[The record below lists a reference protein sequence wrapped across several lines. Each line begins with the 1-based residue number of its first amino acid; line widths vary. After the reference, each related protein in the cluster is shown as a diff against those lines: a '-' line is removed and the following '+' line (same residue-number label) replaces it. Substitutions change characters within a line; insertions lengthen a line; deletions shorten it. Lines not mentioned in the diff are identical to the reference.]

1 MSNELMTEPP
11 LDPPET
17 PEDRKDAADYRL
29 AQSLKRIGAKLAEPD
44 EGELLLQQQA
54 MQAEDDDLDYQMHM
68 DEMPSEYRGGT

>member
-1 MSNELMTEPP
+1 MTKLLTSEPP
-11 LDPPET
+11 LDSPET

-44 EGELLLQQQA
+44 EEELLLQQQA

-68 DEMPSEYRGGT
+68 DEMPSEYRSET